1 MIEIG
6 GTASGTTVSGGSEI
20 VSAGG
25 TATAAMI
32 GPGGVE
38 IVTDGGLDVGATIA
52 GGTQDI
58 TGLAIGAQIASS
70 GSAMVS
76 AGGAMVSATLAAT
89 GSAFVLSGGLA
100 IATLVDP
107 AATLITQERQTPPRS
122 VARKS
127 SQALIS
133 ASDPGEQDVFGSA
146 TALRSPARR

>member
-1 MIEIG
+1 
-6 GTASGTTVSGGSEI
+6 
-20 VSAGG
+20 
-25 TATAAMI
+25 MI

-70 GSAMVS
+70 GSAMLS

-107 AATLITQERQTPPRS
+107 AATLII
-122 VARKS
+122 S
-127 SQALIS
+127 SGGMA
-133 ASDPGEQDVFGSA
+133 DA
-146 TALRSPARR
+146 TALSGTEVISAGGTDFGAAIRGGNRTYLA

>member
-1 MIEIG
+1 VIEIG

-70 GSAMVS
+70 GSAMLS
-76 AGGAMVSATLAAT
+76 AGGAMVSASLRR
-89 GSAFVLSGGLA
+89 
-100 IATLVDP
+100 P
-107 AATLITQERQTPPRS
+107 AVRLCSRAVWRSRPWSIRPR
-122 VARKS
+122 R
-127 SQALIS
+127 
-133 ASDPGEQDVFGSA
+133 
-146 TALRSPARR
+146 